1 MCRYINSSK
10 FLKSNCNLLSKQVL
24 FKAFWIQSK
33 SKFFPLYQM
42 IEWSDHVFRCA
53 TTGAISALKADVF
66 ILSANIKFSS
76 TYRQG
81 KQSPNIIQPFVSIS
95 CSTWLSV
102 GENLLFKGLFTL
114 TSGKPLVSSHQ
125 KTGTCLGLLVSSR
138 FSLSQQT
145 KQFLEKIYGKIK
157 ARCLLFQQDIKCSS
171 QPNLLRKKHQL
182 SFTVP
187 L

>member
-1 MCRYINSSK
+1 MISISMQMKRSWFPMRYYRR
-10 FLKSNCNLLSKQVL
+10 
-24 FKAFWIQSK
+24 
-33 SKFFPLYQM
+33 YQRP
-42 IEWSDHVFRCA
+42 ESGCFY
-53 TTGAISALKADVF
+53 F
-66 ILSANIKFSS
+66 INIKFSG

-102 GENLLFKGLFTL
+102 GENLLFKGWFTL

-125 KTGTCLGLLVSSR
+125 ETGTCLGLLVSSR
-138 FSLSQQT
+138 FSLGQQT